1 MEERRQVGRSTAV
14 YAAPCQYCDLE
25 IDAVRNGKPV
35 EIFQVTCHWVA
46 ATGTGDDA
54 SSSMLNLLQRVES
67 VGRQSSEKR
76 VAVVNV

>member
-1 MEERRQVGRSTAV
+1 MQRHVSTAILKSMR
-14 YAAPCQYCDLE
+14 DT
-25 IDAVRNGKPV
+25 RNGKPV

>member
-14 YAAPCQYCDLE
+14 DAAPRQYSDLE
-25 IDAVRNGKPV
+25 VDVVRSGKLV

-46 ATGTGDDA
+46 ATGTSTHA